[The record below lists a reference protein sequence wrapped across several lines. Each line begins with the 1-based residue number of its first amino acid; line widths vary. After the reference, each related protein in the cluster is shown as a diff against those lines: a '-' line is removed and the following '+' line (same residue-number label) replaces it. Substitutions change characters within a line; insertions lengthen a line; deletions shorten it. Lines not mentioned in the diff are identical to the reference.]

1 MIKYNNIIK
10 SPVITEKASLL
21 REKFNKYSLYVSV
34 NVNKRQ
40 IKSAIESL
48 FNVRTSSINVIRVK
62 PKYRRFRGVVGC
74 KKQRKK
80 VYFSLMDGQKLDIM
94 SV

>member
-1 MIKYNNIIK
+1 M
-10 SPVITEKASLL
+10 
-21 REKFNKYSLYVSV
+21 FFV

-40 IKSAIESL
+40 RKSAIESL
-48 FNVRTSSINVIRVK
+48 FNVRISSINVIRVK

-80 VYFSLMDGQKLDIM
+80 GLFVFDRWSKIKYNERLIW
-94 SV
+94 V